1 MRDTSSLEQVSQS
14 VLPHSAFPGLACPR
28 CHATMASISPDF
40 VECPNCGA
48 TYPVLGRVPVIFEY
62 VVPPPKVAYGS
73 EDVARDLLE
82 AFQLPADAIRML
94 QVRRL
99 IAAQPRFGNALVQ
112 AEAAQFLDRVRTSG
126 WSIATELKPKLAE
139 GSVTARDSGPHV
151 RWICEYVPR
160 VIPPGRS
167 FTANVRFRNAGAIRL
182 RHAPP
187 GNFVLAVRWL
197 HADGRPLNDA
207 PDVRTPLPLD
217 IAPGRELTFPMR
229 IEAPRNEGRYRLR
242 LIMVEEGVG
251 WMEADALDIRVTLR
265 PMHWPEVPPGWQFN
279 PEMRLDYGADH
290 VRSLDIM
297 RKWLANLSVRS
308 PRVLEIG
315 GNAYPAIAE
324 IDGELHNA
332 DVDLLGLQIGCL
344 VQDRMEP
351 ERPGRR
357 VHQLC
362 ADADDL
368 PYANSYFDAIVM
380 FATLHH
386 FPDPART
393 LERLAAKLRP
403 NGFIGLF
410 CEPVGHVHPGAVDP
424 SYLRELERGVNEQSF
439 LMREWADII
448 RGGGMRVAEALVD
461 GSSLKA
467 RLVPTGSGD
476 GVTAP

>member
-1 MRDTSSLEQVSQS
+1 M
-14 VLPHSAFPGLACPR
+14 
-28 CHATMASISPDF
+28 
-40 VECPNCGA
+40 
-48 TYPVLGRVPVIFEY
+48 FEH

-73 EDVARDLLE
+73 EDTARDLLE
-82 AFQLPADAIRML
+82 AFHLPADAMRVL

-99 IAAQPRFGNALVQ
+99 IAAQPHFGNALVQ

-126 WSIATELKPKLAE
+126 WSVATELKPQLTE
-139 GSVTARDSGPHV
+139 GPATTPDMRPRV
-151 RWICEYVPR
+151 RWIREYVPR
-160 VIPPGRS
+160 VIPPGHS
-167 FTANVRFRNAGAIRL
+167 FTANVRFRNAGTVRL

-197 HADGRPLNDA
+197 HADGRPLGDA

-217 IAPGRELTFPMR
+217 IAPGRELTFPMQ
-229 IEAPRNEGRYRLR
+229 IEAPRSEGRYRLR
-242 LIMVEEGVG
+242 LVMVEEGVS

-265 PMHWPEVPPGWQFN
+265 PVHWPEVPAGWQFD

-297 RKWLANLSVRS
+297 RKWLTNLGVRS

-315 GNAYPAIAE
+315 GNAYPAVAE
-324 IDGELHNA
+324 IEGELHNA

-344 VQDRMEP
+344 VQDRMEL
-351 ERPGRR
+351 ERSGRR

-368 PYANSYFDAIVM
+368 PYANGYFDAIVM

-403 NGFIGLF
+403 SGFIGLF
-410 CEPVGHVHPGAVDP
+410 CEPVGHVHAGAVDP
-424 SYLRELERGVNEQSF
+424 LYLQELERGANEQSF
-439 LMREWADII
+439 LMREWAEII
-448 RGGGMRVAEALVD
+448 CRGRMRVEKALID
-461 GSSLKA
+461 GASLKA
-467 RLVPTGSGD
+467 RLVPAASGD
-476 GVTAP
+476 GTTLS